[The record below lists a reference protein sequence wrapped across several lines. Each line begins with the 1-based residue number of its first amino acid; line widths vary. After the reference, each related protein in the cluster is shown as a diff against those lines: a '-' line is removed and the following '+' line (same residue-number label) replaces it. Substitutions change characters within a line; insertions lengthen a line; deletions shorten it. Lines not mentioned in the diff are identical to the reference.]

1 MCPCDSRKTHYLML
15 EKHGA
20 QNIAAL
26 KNQSKQRDLM
36 LFFKKKIKN
45 KQRITQ
51 KRQKDLLEY
60 KFY

>member
-36 LFFKKKIKN
+36 LFFLKKIKN

-51 KRQKDLLEY
+51 KRQKD
-60 KFY
+60 

>member
-1 MCPCDSRKTHYLML
+1 ML

-36 LFFKKKIKN
+36 LFFKKK
-45 KQRITQ
+45 
-51 KRQKDLLEY
+51 
-60 KFY
+60 